1 MNLKEMLQATVSPD
15 QAGLRAALKF
25 LEEASE
31 QSKSKSTPSKWAES
45 FLRMFRI
52 WLLSKYIRFN
62 WVLDMVLILLN
73 HFD

>member
-1 MNLKEMLQATVSPD
+1 MDLKEILQATVSPD
-15 QAGLRAALKF
+15 QTGLQAALKF

-31 QSKSKSTPSKWAES
+31 QSKSDTPSKWAKS
-45 FLRMFRI
+45 FLRIFRI